1 MQTCDVLIVGGG
13 IAGASA
19 AYEIAPC
26 AKTILLERERQ
37 PGYHTTGRSAA
48 VFAPAYGNRV
58 IRALTAASHA
68 FYRERAGELA
78 DHPVLAPRGALFV
91 GRADQLATLEALH
104 DDIRLEVPDL
114 ERLDGQQLC
123 ARVPVLRSDYV
134 AGGLYDPTSMD
145 MDVAAIHQGYLKGF
159 RARGGQVVTDAEVSA
174 IKSDGPPWRVETRAG
189 PFEAAV
195 LVDAA
200 GAWADQVAEMAGVAP
215 LGLVPKR
222 RTVILFESST
232 APDPGTI
239 KTTACALAGVAP
251 LGLAPKRRTAIL
263 FEASI
268 APDPAWP
275 VVIDADE
282 EFYFKPESGLLLGSP
297 ADETP
302 VPPCD
307 VQPEELDVAI
317 AIDRIERAASF
328 RVRHVRR
335 KWAGLRTFAP
345 DRTPVVGMA
354 ESTPGFFWLAGQG
367 GYGIQTAPALARAAA
382 RLLVDGVLP
391 DDLLGRGL
399 VAENLLPLRLRI
411 AARPRGE

>member
-19 AYEIAPC
+19 AYEIASF
-26 AKTILLERERQ
+26 ARVILLERESQ

-68 FYRERAGELA
+68 SYREQAGGLA

-91 GRADQLATLEALH
+91 GREDQLATLDALQAE
-104 DDIRLEVPDL
+104 ISAEVPGL
-114 ERLDGQQLC
+114 GRLDGQQLL
-123 ARVPVLRSDYV
+123 ARVPVLRADYG
-134 AGGLYDPTSMD
+134 AGGLYDLTSMD
-145 MDVAAIHQGYLKGF
+145 MDVAAIHQGYLRAF

-174 IKSDGPPWRVETRAG
+174 IKTDPPPWRVETRAG
-189 PFEAAV
+189 SFEAAV

-200 GAWADQVAEMAGVAP
+200 GAWADQLAEM
-215 LGLVPKR
+215 
-222 RTVILFESST
+222 
-232 APDPGTI
+232 
-239 KTTACALAGVAP
+239 AGVAP

-263 FEASI
+263 FEPSI
-268 APDPAWP
+268 DPDPAWP
-275 VVIDADE
+275 VVINADE

-328 RVRHVRR
+328 RVTHVRR

-345 DRTPVVGMA
+345 DRTPVVGM
-354 ESTPGFFWLAGQG
+354 EERVPGFFWLAGQG
-367 GYGIQTAPALARAAA
+367 GYGIQIAPALARAGAK
-382 RLLVDGVLP
+382 LLIEGVLP
-391 DDLLGRGL
+391 DDLLARGL
-399 VAENLLPLRLRI
+399 VAEDLLPLRLRQP
-411 AARPRGE
+411 A